1 MKREAEKLESPQL
14 LFRMRIQVVVVASNG
29 GKKE

>member
-14 LFRMRIQVVVVASNG
+14 LFRMRIQVVVMVSLLVTVP
-29 GKKE
+29 